1 MTDDS
6 DVAITRDEV
15 VALARGLF
23 GEADLPSILTQL
35 DTYGVES
42 HETEVH
48 RVQKAILELSDGK
61 KTRLP
66 YFVKCAKIDHRDVL
80 TGPKLPPMSAD
91 EDARWQAEAERM
103 LALWNA
109 T

>member
-66 YFVKCAKIDHRDVL
+66 YFDLNDCDGI
-80 TGPKLPPMSAD
+80 
-91 EDARWQAEAERM
+91 EDFI
-103 LALWNA
+103 LSYNALK
-109 T
+109 